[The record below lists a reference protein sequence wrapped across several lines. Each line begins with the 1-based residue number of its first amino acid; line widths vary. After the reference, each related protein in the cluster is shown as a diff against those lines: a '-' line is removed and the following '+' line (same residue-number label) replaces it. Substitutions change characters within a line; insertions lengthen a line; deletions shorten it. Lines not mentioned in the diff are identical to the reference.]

1 MKKLISKIIS
11 ILVIMLMVINSSLM
25 LVISTAIDA
34 VQSIIDESKI
44 NAIYELNLEKY
55 VNYKV
60 GDIPGLMVQANL
72 KTGIEYQDGQ
82 EYVPIEATN
91 VILKTPK
98 VNEEYPEKV
107 EVVVKSTKLTNGD
120 ENGKDFNCSYNKDNG
135 EIKLITENKADE
147 NGNVYS
153 DNVTDARDEYQV
165 ILYYSSN
172 CYNDKNEKREL
183 DFSGKLYIGLKKDD
197 NKTIKT
203 QDISQKFEVTENV
216 SGLISTNV
224 TTSDIYNGYIRS
236 NVKNNTTYRTEYTE
250 NLNIQVSY
258 KEIADEVKINTKNLF
273 VNNKDKEIETEEI
286 VYKSTKISKDEVLN
300 ELGENGTLQIFDK
313 DGNCLAEIN
322 KDSETDENGYVTINY
337 ENELTELTFKLS
349 RPEKIGEINV
359 QNVKQ
364 IKETMKDTD
373 VTKVETKNQIS
384 CINNVKKTEKVV
396 DESNGEEQNVETVK
410 QVEFYNFENSN
421 LADVKDAKS
430 DVELTVDNANWTN
443 NVQNDVTF
451 TATLVTNGP
460 EYELFSNPVIQIKLP
475 QEVEKVI
482 LGDVALLYGNSLNIK
497 NAKVIEQKGYKILN
511 IELNGTQNKYCLNSI
526 VAGANVVIPATVII
540 SKDAETNDVPVG
552 LTYYNNGKEIETK
565 DGQVKI
571 NSITND
577 NTRNVLSQSAEEEN
591 VDISINSKAQ
601 VGSQVLNDGD
611 TVYEKQVIKYTVKV
625 TNNTQKDVTG
635 IKISGEVPDGTVY
648 ATIDRGTYWGENYEY
663 VKNENV
669 KEYVF
674 NSITDLKAGE
684 TKEESY
690 EVVVKNLEGGT
701 IENNISNKIKTVV
714 NNNKIQEDTL
724 NNVVKKAELNI
735 EVKSYI
741 GRDQPDSFYY
751 DVFIKNMS
759 DHELK
764 NIEVNSIEF
773 QKEMNYNIEYLGT
786 DDNSK
791 LIEKSYND
799 RILKFKLDSLSVGAT
814 ANIKFNL
821 TLGNF
826 DENINEQIVK
836 MSMIAQAENTK
847 KYWSNENIRTA
858 YPQYVTI
865 TQSCEKEGE
874 KLKYGEEIEYKVNVK
889 NESKTRVYV
898 NVQDY
903 LPDGL
908 EGISAEYDKYVLKDS
923 NHVYTEYD
931 INEEENLQCDR
942 VKETINLQYQVN
954 GKTGF
959 DSTVLI
965 PAGKT
970 LTFVIKAKAGFVTE
984 TKEVSNFA
992 TVYGDYITSKTSNII
1007 KVYVLANDEDST
1019 PDPDNPNNP
1028 DNPDNP
1034 DSPDNP
1040 DNPNP
1045 TPGDDKTYD
1054 ISGTV
1059 WVDSNKNGQ
1068 RDSGEQLLSDVI
1080 IKLYDADSNAIV
1092 KMKDG
1097 THTIIK
1103 TNSNGKYDFTNVKKG
1118 NYLVLFE
1125 FDTGKYAITDYK
1137 KNGVREEINSDA
1149 ILKSVAID
1157 GEEKSVGLTDKLSVK
1172 NSNIENIDLGLVEK
1186 EEFDMSL
1193 NKSIL
1198 NLKLTYDGTE
1208 KEYNYNESKLVK
1220 VEIPAKKIDGA
1231 SIEVEYQLEI
1241 KNEGNA
1247 DGYVNEIVD
1256 YIPEGFTFDS
1266 SKNSGWTKKG
1276 TNMVIYN
1283 GISGIV
1289 IKTGESKK
1297 IILYLTR
1304 SLTSN
1309 TIGTLTNKTEINKS
1323 ISVNGTKDIDSTE
1336 GNKNESEDDF
1346 SQAQVIISVKTGI
1359 VRNILIFI
1367 IILLVILF
1375 SVYMV
1380 KKYKFKGTIMF
1391 LFVLIMGSG
1400 CIFNQVFALDI
1411 RVCCITG
1418 ETRNFHADDG
1428 EENHAHRYYCIDS
1441 GHPQCGKAAH
1451 YYTYLR
1457 SSSNKTGSSGPT
1469 LQKSISISTQ
1479 DSNNISILQQSNGYC
1494 RVGPYKVSVNYGG
1507 KISISGSATKT
1518 NGTKYNFFAG
1528 GSDNTQSG
1536 NIVTSGIQKINY
1548 FNVADN
1554 GTYSFYVYVDNST
1567 TKINDVKVTVDV
1579 DGVYGYSEWGTTAT
1593 TYYCSSVAAGGKK
1606 THNGRSCKETDGG
1619 ADYTLKGTKYACQR
1633 MRINGTYSN
1642 NWTSAGSTY
1651 TNFGSKDLVG
1661 QIEVIKKDKDT
1672 GAVLNNAKIRL
1683 TKPGGGTEEK
1693 LTNGSGKVTF
1703 SNLLAGKYKVEEIS
1717 TPSGYNLG
1725 LQDDSDKKKDITVTA
1740 GKTEK
1745 TELKNKQYGNL
1756 KVIKKDEDTGNT
1768 SLGEIK
1774 LSGVQFKLYVLKNN
1788 TKYYLKEISPNKY
1801 SYSDFSETDKNK
1813 AKTLTTDSNAQFEVD
1828 NLPVYEGKNK
1838 ITYYIEE
1845 YALPDNLSEYYK
1857 IKTDPDTIQLVNGT
1871 TQTKDI
1877 KNKQIYL
1884 DVSGYVWEDSIDKN
1898 KQSTRNDLYD
1908 ADRNETLI
1916 NGITVRLKNTKS
1928 ETLQTTTTGSQGE
1941 YMFRKVK
1948 IDELSDYY
1956 IEFEYNGLKYQNV
1969 TKKLDKD
1976 NGSKAVENTN
1986 LRTDFNNS
1994 YSTISGGNAKNSSG
2008 TKGYSLDQN
2017 GNITNSLVYT
2027 NGTYSSSLV
2036 PNTAYNAESTKN
2048 SVSPQNGSMGAVI
2061 KANTK
2066 DAEYSLDKWKAGV
2079 TEIKD
2084 VNLGIALRNQ
2094 PDIAIATDLNN
2105 MHMTINGYEHTYN
2118 FGQRAKY
2125 INAGLPNNELNSA
2138 YDSLLDGF
2146 NVSVKNNQ
2154 GNYRDVTYSRG
2165 IYDSYIAFTK
2175 DNSNDEARLKIY
2187 LTYKIAL
2194 KNESSIPFVKVK
2206 SLKNYSDAQLDFI
2219 DSYIEDGTNTD
2230 KKVTWSKVGTTN
2242 DSVRNIWQSGEVDA
2256 FIEPGKMATVYL
2268 TYELNTNSIISL
2280 ADLQANGGE
2289 VYVVGNTTEITA
2301 YSSYDS
2307 NKNAYAG
2314 IDTDSAPE
2322 NISYGDIST
2331 YEDDTDSTPDLH
2343 IKRKTPKSIS
2353 GLVFEDEANLTLT
2366 KERIGDGKYEQ
2377 GNNGVNDVKVELV
2390 NFDNVSDYSDANVI
2404 TLYTLGDG
2412 GNVIKTPADTKTT
2425 SDGRFEFVGII
2436 PGEYVTK
2443 YTYGKKGDM
2452 QSKII
2457 TKNVTTQDYKST
2469 IITNDKFK
2477 QAVQNRSEYWY
2488 QDTELENCS
2497 SALDDWNRR
2506 SAINQNLKYNSYTV
2520 KDNYDNN
2527 SDAESNHYMIATTGK
2542 MTFPIEDKKDQTTNY
2557 DYVEPSRIYNIKF
2570 GIVERPRQS
2579 LEVNKEI
2586 SYIKLTLQNGTV
2598 LVEGDPRTTTMNY
2611 VTYPQNGILK
2621 VEADNNLIQGSTL
2634 QVEYTISVKNKSET
2648 DYNTESYYKYGTPG
2662 NTPVSLTVN
2671 SIVDYMDEGL
2681 ISPYNESSP
2690 DWKLKN
2696 GANIKNSLSSK
2707 AYDVIKNRKN
2717 ILLNEWN
2724 TELNQNET
2732 KDLKVKAS
2740 KIVSASDD
2748 NLYENYIEILS
2759 STSDVGRFYGEEING
2774 SWKNYTPGN
2783 YDLTN
2788 DTHESDDNGY
2798 DHISRAKFTIVPPT
2812 GSDNH
2817 VIYYIIGISCL
2828 IVIAGGVV
2836 IIKKFVL

>member
-1 MKKLISKIIS
+1 MKNLIAKIIS

-60 GDIPGLMVQANL
+60 GDTPGLMVQANL

-82 EYVPIEATN
+82 EHVPIEATN

-120 ENGKDFNCSYNKDNG
+120 EKGKDFNCSYNKDNG

-153 DNVTDARDEYQV
+153 ENVADARDEYQ
-165 ILYYSSN
+165 INLYYSSN

-286 VYKSTKISKDEVLN
+286 VYKSTKISKGEVLN

-396 DESNGEEQNVETVK
+396 DESTGEEQNVETVK

-421 LADVKDAKS
+421 LADVKEAKS
-430 DVELTVDNANWTN
+430 DVELSVDNANWTN
-443 NVQNDVTF
+443 NVQNNVTF

-611 TVYEKQVIKYTVKV
+611 TVYEEQVIKYTVKV

-690 EVVVKNLEGGT
+690 EVVVKNLEGET

-714 NNNKIQEDTL
+714 NNNKIKEDTL

-1034 DSPDNP
+1034 DRPDNP

-1092 KMKDG
+1092 KKKDG
-1097 THTIIK
+1097 TNTIIK

-1186 EEFDMSL
+1186 E
-1193 NKSIL
+1193 
-1198 NLKLTYDGTE
+1198 
-1208 KEYNYNESKLVK
+1208 
-1220 VEIPAKKIDGA
+1220 
-1231 SIEVEYQLEI
+1231 
-1241 KNEGNA
+1241 
-1247 DGYVNEIVD
+1247 
-1256 YIPEGFTFDS
+1256 
-1266 SKNSGWTKKG
+1266 
-1276 TNMVIYN
+1276 
-1283 GISGIV
+1283 
-1289 IKTGESKK
+1289 
-1297 IILYLTR
+1297 
-1304 SLTSN
+1304 
-1309 TIGTLTNKTEINKS
+1309 
-1323 ISVNGTKDIDSTE
+1323 
-1336 GNKNESEDDF
+1336 
-1346 SQAQVIISVKTGI
+1346 
-1359 VRNILIFI
+1359 
-1367 IILLVILF
+1367 
-1375 SVYMV
+1375 
-1380 KKYKFKGTIMF
+1380 
-1391 LFVLIMGSG
+1391 
-1400 CIFNQVFALDI
+1400 
-1411 RVCCITG
+1411 
-1418 ETRNFHADDG
+1418 
-1428 EENHAHRYYCIDS
+1428 
-1441 GHPQCGKAAH
+1441 
-1451 YYTYLR
+1451 
-1457 SSSNKTGSSGPT
+1457 
-1469 LQKSISISTQ
+1469 
-1479 DSNNISILQQSNGYC
+1479 
-1494 RVGPYKVSVNYGG
+1494 
-1507 KISISGSATKT
+1507 
-1518 NGTKYNFFAG
+1518 
-1528 GSDNTQSG
+1528 
-1536 NIVTSGIQKINY
+1536 
-1548 FNVADN
+1548 
-1554 GTYSFYVYVDNST
+1554 
-1567 TKINDVKVTVDV
+1567 
-1579 DGVYGYSEWGTTAT
+1579 
-1593 TYYCSSVAAGGKK
+1593 
-1606 THNGRSCKETDGG
+1606 
-1619 ADYTLKGTKYACQR
+1619 
-1633 MRINGTYSN
+1633 
-1642 NWTSAGSTY
+1642 
-1651 TNFGSKDLVG
+1651 
-1661 QIEVIKKDKDT
+1661 
-1672 GAVLNNAKIRL
+1672 
-1683 TKPGGGTEEK
+1683 
-1693 LTNGSGKVTF
+1693 
-1703 SNLLAGKYKVEEIS
+1703 
-1717 TPSGYNLG
+1717 
-1725 LQDDSDKKKDITVTA
+1725 
-1740 GKTEK
+1740 
-1745 TELKNKQYGNL
+1745 
-1756 KVIKKDEDTGNT
+1756 
-1768 SLGEIK
+1768 
-1774 LSGVQFKLYVLKNN
+1774 
-1788 TKYYLKEISPNKY
+1788 
-1801 SYSDFSETDKNK
+1801 
-1813 AKTLTTDSNAQFEVD
+1813 
-1828 NLPVYEGKNK
+1828 
-1838 ITYYIEE
+1838 
-1845 YALPDNLSEYYK
+1845 
-1857 IKTDPDTIQLVNGT
+1857 
-1871 TQTKDI
+1871 
-1877 KNKQIYL
+1877 
-1884 DVSGYVWEDSIDKN
+1884 
-1898 KQSTRNDLYD
+1898 
-1908 ADRNETLI
+1908 
-1916 NGITVRLKNTKS
+1916 
-1928 ETLQTTTTGSQGE
+1928 
-1941 YMFRKVK
+1941 
-1948 IDELSDYY
+1948 
-1956 IEFEYNGLKYQNV
+1956 
-1969 TKKLDKD
+1969 
-1976 NGSKAVENTN
+1976 
-1986 LRTDFNNS
+1986 
-1994 YSTISGGNAKNSSG
+1994 
-2008 TKGYSLDQN
+2008 
-2017 GNITNSLVYT
+2017 
-2027 NGTYSSSLV
+2027 
-2036 PNTAYNAESTKN
+2036 
-2048 SVSPQNGSMGAVI
+2048 
-2061 KANTK
+2061 
-2066 DAEYSLDKWKAGV
+2066 
-2079 TEIKD
+2079 
-2084 VNLGIALRNQ
+2084 
-2094 PDIAIATDLNN
+2094 
-2105 MHMTINGYEHTYN
+2105 
-2118 FGQRAKY
+2118 
-2125 INAGLPNNELNSA
+2125 
-2138 YDSLLDGF
+2138 
-2146 NVSVKNNQ
+2146 
-2154 GNYRDVTYSRG
+2154 
-2165 IYDSYIAFTK
+2165 
-2175 DNSNDEARLKIY
+2175 
-2187 LTYKIAL
+2187 
-2194 KNESSIPFVKVK
+2194 
-2206 SLKNYSDAQLDFI
+2206 
-2219 DSYIEDGTNTD
+2219 
-2230 KKVTWSKVGTTN
+2230 
-2242 DSVRNIWQSGEVDA
+2242 
-2256 FIEPGKMATVYL
+2256 
-2268 TYELNTNSIISL
+2268 
-2280 ADLQANGGE
+2280 
-2289 VYVVGNTTEITA
+2289 
-2301 YSSYDS
+2301 
-2307 NKNAYAG
+2307 
-2314 IDTDSAPE
+2314 
-2322 NISYGDIST
+2322 
-2331 YEDDTDSTPDLH
+2331 
-2343 IKRKTPKSIS
+2343 
-2353 GLVFEDEANLTLT
+2353 
-2366 KERIGDGKYEQ
+2366 
-2377 GNNGVNDVKVELV
+2377 
-2390 NFDNVSDYSDANVI
+2390 
-2404 TLYTLGDG
+2404 
-2412 GNVIKTPADTKTT
+2412 
-2425 SDGRFEFVGII
+2425 
-2436 PGEYVTK
+2436 
-2443 YTYGKKGDM
+2443 
-2452 QSKII
+2452 
-2457 TKNVTTQDYKST
+2457 
-2469 IITNDKFK
+2469 
-2477 QAVQNRSEYWY
+2477 
-2488 QDTELENCS
+2488 
-2497 SALDDWNRR
+2497 
-2506 SAINQNLKYNSYTV
+2506 
-2520 KDNYDNN
+2520 
-2527 SDAESNHYMIATTGK
+2527 
-2542 MTFPIEDKKDQTTNY
+2542 
-2557 DYVEPSRIYNIKF
+2557 
-2570 GIVERPRQS
+2570 
-2579 LEVNKEI
+2579 
-2586 SYIKLTLQNGTV
+2586 
-2598 LVEGDPRTTTMNY
+2598 
-2611 VTYPQNGILK
+2611 
-2621 VEADNNLIQGSTL
+2621 
-2634 QVEYTISVKNKSET
+2634 
-2648 DYNTESYYKYGTPG
+2648 
-2662 NTPVSLTVN
+2662 
-2671 SIVDYMDEGL
+2671 
-2681 ISPYNESSP
+2681 
-2690 DWKLKN
+2690 
-2696 GANIKNSLSSK
+2696 
-2707 AYDVIKNRKN
+2707 
-2717 ILLNEWN
+2717 
-2724 TELNQNET
+2724 
-2732 KDLKVKAS
+2732 
-2740 KIVSASDD
+2740 
-2748 NLYENYIEILS
+2748 
-2759 STSDVGRFYGEEING
+2759 
-2774 SWKNYTPGN
+2774 
-2783 YDLTN
+2783 
-2788 DTHESDDNGY
+2788 
-2798 DHISRAKFTIVPPT
+2798 
-2812 GSDNH
+2812 
-2817 VIYYIIGISCL
+2817 
-2828 IVIAGGVV
+2828 
-2836 IIKKFVL
+2836 